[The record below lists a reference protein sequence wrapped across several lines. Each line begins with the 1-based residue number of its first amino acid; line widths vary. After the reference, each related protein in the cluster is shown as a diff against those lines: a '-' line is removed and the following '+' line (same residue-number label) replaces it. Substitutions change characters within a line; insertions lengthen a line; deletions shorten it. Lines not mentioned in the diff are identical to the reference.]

1 MGQKTHPYGF
11 RLGITKPWKS
21 HWFDERNYRQYL
33 LEDLKIKE
41 FIKENYADALISDI
55 EILRFPERINIFIY
69 TARPPFIIGRG
80 GKGKDKLREE
90 ILKLINRKIDV
101 DIDLE
106 AIRIP
111 ELDAKIVAFQLAREL
126 EKRVAHRRAMK
137 RHISQ
142 AIRLGAKGIKIR
154 ISGRIG
160 GAEIARSEWLQ
171 EGRVPLQ
178 TIRADIDYGTDTA
191 FTVYGTV
198 GVKVWIYK
206 GDIEIPSGG

>member
-11 RLGITKPWKS
+11 RLGITKSWKS
-21 HWFDERNYRQYL
+21 HWFDEKNYRQYL
-33 LEDLKIKE
+33 LEDLKIKD
-41 FIKENYADALISDI
+41 FIKENYEDALVSDI

-69 TARPPFIIGRG
+69 TARPSFIIGRG

-90 ILKLINRKIDV
+90 ILKLINRKV
-101 DIDLE
+101 DLDIELE

-137 RHISQ
+137 RHIAQ
-142 AIRLGAKGIKIR
+142 AMRLGAKGIKIR

-191 FTVYGTV
+191 FTVYGTI

-206 GDIEIPSGG
+206 GDVKTP

>member
-11 RLGITKPWKS
+11 RLGITKQWKS
-21 HWFDERNYRQYL
+21 HWFAEKNYREYL
-33 LEDLKIKE
+33 LEDLKIKDY
-41 FIKENYADALISDI
+41 FKGKYADALISDI
-55 EILRFPERINIFIY
+55 EILRFPDRINIFVY
-69 TARPPFIIGRG
+69 TARPGFIIGRG
-80 GKGKDKLREE
+80 GKNKDKLREE
-90 ILKLINRKIDV
+90 ILKLINRRVDV

-106 AIRIP
+106 AIRVP

-154 ISGRIG
+154 ISGRIA

-178 TIRADIDYGTDTA
+178 TIKADIDYGTDTA
-191 FTVYGTV
+191 FTVYGTI

-206 GDIEIPSGG
+206 GDVETL

>member
-11 RLGITKPWKS
+11 RLGINKTWKS

-33 LEDLKIKE
+33 LEDLKIKD
-41 FIKENYADALISDI
+41 FIRENYADTLISDI

-69 TARPPFIIGRG
+69 TARPSFILGRG

-90 ILKLINRKIDV
+90 ILKLINRKVDI

-137 RHISQ
+137 KHISQ
-142 AIRLGAKGIKIR
+142 AMRYGAKGIKIR

-191 FTVYGTV
+191 FTVYGTI

-206 GDIEIPSGG
+206 GDVETT

>member
-11 RLGITKPWKS
+11 RLGITKTWKS
-21 HWFDERNYRQYL
+21 QWFDERNYRKYL
-33 LEDLKIKE
+33 LEDLKIKD
-41 FIKENYADALISDI
+41 FIKEKYEDALISDI

-69 TARPPFIIGRG
+69 TARPGFISGRS
-80 GKGKDKLREE
+80 GKSKDKLREE
-90 ILKLINRKIDV
+90 ILKLIDRKVDV

-106 AIRIP
+106 GIRVP

-142 AIRLGAKGIKIR
+142 AMRLGAKGIKIR
-154 ISGRIG
+154 ISGRIA

-178 TIRADIDYGTDTA
+178 TIKADIDYGTDTA
-191 FTVYGTV
+191 FTVYGTI

-206 GDIEIPSGG
+206 GDLETP

>member
-11 RLGITKPWKS
+11 RLGITKTWKS

-33 LEDLKIKE
+33 LEDLKIKD
-41 FIKENYADALISDI
+41 FIKENFLDALISDI

-69 TARPPFIIGRG
+69 TARPSFITGRS
-80 GKGKDKLREE
+80 GKGKDKLRED
-90 ILKLINRKIDV
+90 ILKLINRKV
-101 DIDLE
+101 DIDIDVE
-106 AIRIP
+106 SIRTP

-137 RHISQ
+137 RHITQ
-142 AIRLGAKGIKIR
+142 AMRYGAKGIKIR
-154 ISGRIG
+154 ISGRIA

-178 TIRADIDYGTDTA
+178 TIKADIDYGTDTA
-191 FTVYGTV
+191 FTVYGTI

-206 GDIEIPSGG
+206 GDVETP

>member
-11 RLGITKPWKS
+11 RLGITKQWKS
-21 HWFDERNYRQYL
+21 HWFGERNYRQYL
-33 LEDLKIKE
+33 LEDLKVKDYFE
-41 FIKENYADALISDI
+41 EKYAETLISDV
-55 EILRFPERINIFIY
+55 EILRFPDRINIFIY
-69 TARPPFIIGRG
+69 TARPGVIIGRS
-80 GKGKDKLREE
+80 GKNKDKLKEE
-90 ILKLINRKIDV
+90 ISRLINRKVDI

-106 AIRIP
+106 AIRLP

-137 RHISQ
+137 KHISQ

-154 ISGRIG
+154 ISGRIA

-178 TIRADIDYGTDTA
+178 TIKADIDYGTDTA
-191 FTVYGTV
+191 FTVYGTI
-198 GVKVWIYK
+198 GVKIWIYK
-206 GDIEIPSGG
+206 GDIETS

>member
-11 RLGITKPWKS
+11 RLGITKSWKS

-33 LEDLKIKE
+33 LEDLKIKD

-69 TARPPFIIGRG
+69 TARPTFISGRG
-80 GKGKDKLREE
+80 GKGKDKLRED
-90 ILKLINRKIDV
+90 ILKLINRKIDI

-106 AIRIP
+106 TIRVP

-142 AIRLGAKGIKIR
+142 AMRLGAKGVKIR

-178 TIRADIDYGTDTA
+178 TIKADIDYGTDTA
-191 FTVYGTV
+191 FTVYGTI

-206 GDIEIPSGG
+206 GDVEVS